1 MTRFTRLPSS
11 ALRLTGPDRLDFVQ
25 GQMTAHIKA
34 APTPGMVPACFLNV
48 RGQIEQFARVYRRAD
63 DVYLHLD
70 DLSGSGE
77 QAALLAARLKKYI
90 IFDQVEVQDV
100 SGVLSSLHLW
110 PEPLAGEL
118 NGWDSQGPDVQ
129 SFELGGEG
137 SGQGVLLVGRV
148 NRSGRAGL
156 DVHYLK
162 KHEAELLGALHFTES
177 PQTELEAARI
187 AAGVSDVV
195 RDGWQGSLPQ
205 EVGQDASVSYRKGC
219 YVGQEIMARLEA
231 RGNARHVLT
240 LLSGHDIPAHSEI
253 RHGERLVGQTGG
265 STGDLSLSKLR
276 KDLPE
281 GAVLRVGAAEARVLV
296 GAPIDAAD
304 APSPA

>member
-118 NGWDSQGPDVQ
+118 DGWNSQGPDVQ
-129 SFELGGEG
+129 SFELGGPA

-162 KHEAELLGALHFTES
+162 NHEAALLDALPFTEA
-177 PQTELEAARI
+177 PQAELEAARI

-231 RGNARHVLT
+231 RGNARHALT
-240 LLSGHDIPAHSEI
+240 LLSGHDIPPHSEI
-253 RHGERLVGQTGG
+253 RYGERLVGQTGG

-281 GAVLRVGAAEARVLV
+281 GAALRVGDAEARVLV
-296 GAPIDAAD
+296 GAPTEAAD

>member
-25 GQMTAHIKA
+25 GQMTAHLKA

-48 RGQIEQFARVYRRAD
+48 RGQIEQFARVYRRED

-70 DLSGSGE
+70 DLSGRGE

-100 SGVLSSLHLW
+100 SAVLSSLHLW

-118 NGWDSQGPDVQ
+118 DGWNAAGPDVQ
-129 SFELGGEG
+129 TFEPGGAD
-137 SGQGVLLVGRV
+137 SGLGVLLVGRV
-148 NRSGRAGL
+148 NRSGQAGL

-162 KHEAELLGALHFTES
+162 KHEAALLDALKLQEA
-177 PQTELEAARI
+177 PQAELEAARI
-187 AAGVSDVV
+187 KAALSDVV

-231 RGNARHVLT
+231 RGNARHALT
-240 LLSGHDIPAHSEI
+240 LLSGHDLPAHSEI
-253 RHGERLVGQTGG
+253 RHGERLVGQTGD
-265 STGDLSLSKLR
+265 STGEVALAKLR

-281 GAVLRVGAAEARVLV
+281 GAVLRVGDAEARVLV
-296 GAPIDAAD
+296 PTAD
-304 APSPA
+304 SPDLPSPA

>member
-1 MTRFTRLPSS
+1 MSRFTRLPSS

-25 GQMTAHIKA
+25 GQMTANLKA

-70 DLSGSGE
+70 DLSGTGE

-90 IFDQVEVQDV
+90 IFDQVEVHDV
-100 SGVLSSLHLW
+100 TGVLGSLHLW
-110 PEPLAGEL
+110 SEEL
-118 NGWDSQGPDVQ
+118 PGWNAQGPDVQ
-129 SFELGGEG
+129 SFDLG
-137 SGQGVLLVGRV
+137 SGTDRSAGTVLAARV
-148 NRSGRAGL
+148 NRSGETGL
-156 DVHYLK
+156 DVHYLQ
-162 KHEAELLGALHFTES
+162 KHEAALLEALGAEEV
-177 PQTELEAARI
+177 PQAELEAARI

-195 RDGWQGSLPQ
+195 RDGWQGSLLQ
-205 EVGQDASVSYRKGC
+205 EVGQDAAISYRKGC

-231 RGNARHVLT
+231 RGNARHALT
-240 LLSGHDIPAHSEI
+240 LLSGHNIPPHSEI

-265 STGDLSLSKLR
+265 STGELALSKLR

-281 GAVLRVGAAEARVLV
+281 GAELRVGEAEARITVPPSLAP
-296 GAPIDAAD
+296 GA
-304 APSPA
+304 

>member
-48 RGQIEQFARVYRRAD
+48 RGQIEQFARVYRREG

-70 DLSGSGE
+70 DLPGSGE

-110 PEPLAGEL
+110 PEQLDGQLDGWNAG
-118 NGWDSQGPDVQ
+118 GPDVQ
-129 SFELGGEG
+129 SFELGGAG

-148 NRSGRAGL
+148 NRSGEVGL

-162 KHEAELLGALHFTES
+162 KHEAALLDALRLQEA

-187 AAGVSDVV
+187 AAGISDVV

-231 RGNARHVLT
+231 RGNARHALT
-240 LLSGHDIPAHSEI
+240 RLSGHDIPPHSEI

-265 STGDLSLSKLR
+265 STGELALAKLR

-281 GAVLRVGAAEARVLV
+281 GAVLRVGDAEARV
-296 GAPIDAAD
+296 AARASTESTD
-304 APSPA
+304 APSPI

>member
-1 MTRFTRLPSS
+1 MSRFTRLPSS

-25 GQMTAHIKA
+25 GQMTANLKA

-70 DLSGSGE
+70 DLSGTGE

-90 IFDQVEVQDV
+90 IFDQVEVHDV
-100 SGVLSSLHLW
+100 TGVLGSLHLW
-110 PEPLAGEL
+110 NEEL
-118 NGWDSQGPDVQ
+118 PGWNAQGPDVQ
-129 SFELGGEG
+129 SFDLG
-137 SGQGVLLVGRV
+137 SGTDLSAGTLLAARV
-148 NRSGRAGL
+148 NRSGETGL
-156 DVHYLK
+156 DVHYLQK
-162 KHEAELLGALHFTES
+162 YEAALLAALGAEEV
-177 PQTELEAARI
+177 PQAELEAARI

-195 RDGWQGSLPQ
+195 RDGWQGSLLQ
-205 EVGQDASVSYRKGC
+205 EVGQDAAISYRKGC

-231 RGNARHVLT
+231 RGNARHALT
-240 LLSGHDIPAHSEI
+240 LLSGHDIPPHSEI

-265 STGDLSLSKLR
+265 STGELALSKLR

-281 GAVLRVGAAEARVLV
+281 GAELRVGEAEARITVPPSLAP
-296 GAPIDAAD
+296 GA
-304 APSPA
+304 